1 MTLAAIAAG
10 KQVFCEKPLATSLP
24 EATAVAR
31 AASARR
37 VRLSVDYVLCWNP
50 LYRLLQHLQT
60 LSTPTGAPVLGR
72 PRHFAFQNLAHDD
85 HLPRWTGA
93 SRHAVVSGWIPL
105 ELQLEA
111 WTGPDAATLLLG
123 LDGRTDAL
131 LQAPGFRGQ
140 DKNGSRSG
148 PSPPTASPGPG
159 AAVARCPWLATTS
172 GCRPPSAGRPRRS
185 MSTARAC
192 GPASPTWWPRSAT
205 VMTRSS
211 PRMTPGKALPPRS
224 PPARRPRQDNAS
236 HHRPF
241 PAQLR
246 SRYECRPL
254 RFDRVEF
261 HLHRPRPPAARPTAR
276 AVMDAGTIA
285 KVASRP
291 AESVARNL
299 GLGCAPAGCCGRLT
313 SQARPPRGTP
323 CRRRLRTGRGSWVAR
338 GSCRARIGGHRGC
351 PVPGDV
357 ATPGNRAHPHGR
369 KLATHPSRNQIKDD
383 EASP

>member
-93 SRHAVVSGWIPL
+93 SRHAVVSGWISL

-159 AAVARCPWLATTS
+159 AAVAPGW
-172 GCRPPSAGRPRRS
+172 PPHPGAGHPRRGGREGACLPRERAGRH
-185 MSTARAC
+185 
-192 GPASPTWWPRSAT
+192 
-205 VMTRSS
+205 
-211 PRMTPGKALPPRS
+211 
-224 PPARRPRQDNAS
+224 RRP
-236 HHRPF
+236 
-241 PAQLR
+241 
-246 SRYECRPL
+246 
-254 RFDRVEF
+254 
-261 HLHRPRPPAARPTAR
+261 
-276 AVMDAGTIA
+276 G
-285 KVASRP
+285 
-291 AESVARNL
+291 
-299 GLGCAPAGCCGRLT
+299 
-313 SQARPPRGTP
+313 
-323 CRRRLRTGRGSWVAR
+323 GRGPQRS
-338 GSCRARIGGHRGC
+338 
-351 PVPGDV
+351 
-357 ATPGNRAHPHGR
+357 
-369 KLATHPSRNQIKDD
+369 
-383 EASP
+383 